1 LVRTTLK
8 LIGIHEDGCGGQL
21 RIDQNGLILNRKGNQ
36 LALTYSMA
44 VLIPLHFSPQALE
57 FPPLDPPLSVLL

>member
-1 LVRTTLK
+1 MVRTTSK
-8 LIGIHEDGCGGQL
+8 LTGIHEDRCGDQS
-21 RIDQNGLILNRKGNQ
+21 RISQNGLILNRKGNQ

-44 VLIPLHFSPQALE
+44 VLIPLHFSPQAQE